1 MRFANPSRED
11 AMELRRNEK
20 TCLTFLTNAVSALA
34 ETKDE
39 LSDRIAMIDG
49 GQERIERL
57 VTDSLDLL
65 NDVRMTI
72 PERQRLNLVNTAR
85 DYEIRLVPKLKPGSH
100 NVIVEK
106 EDFRRMVDAAQVKCR
121 ECVDDC
127 EECKKCDLYQLLT
140 VILPMDNYDGV
151 MLCPY
156 NMATWEN

>member
-1 MRFANPSRED
+1 MRFANPSRKD

-39 LSDRIAMIDG
+39 MQTRIAMIDG
-49 GQERIERL
+49 GQERIEKL
-57 VTDSLDLL
+57 VAESLELL

-72 PERQRLNLVNTAR
+72 PERQRISLVNTAK

-100 NVIVEK
+100 NVVVEK
-106 EDFRRMVDAAQVKCR
+106 EDFRKMIDAAQVKCR

-127 EECKKCDLYQLLT
+127 DECKACELYQLLT
-140 VILPMDNYDGV
+140 VVLPMDNYDGT